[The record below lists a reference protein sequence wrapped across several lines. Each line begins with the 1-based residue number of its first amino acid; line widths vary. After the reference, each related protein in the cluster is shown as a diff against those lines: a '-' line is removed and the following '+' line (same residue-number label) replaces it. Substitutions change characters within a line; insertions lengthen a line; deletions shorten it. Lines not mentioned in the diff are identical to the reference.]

1 MLEHRLI
8 TKKHPQNPIKNVFF
22 KDKIESG
29 VKHTYKTIAMG
40 NSYSG
45 AHLSKDRVHRYAL
58 WRALKTD
65 DEPRTLL
72 AIGFNPSKAD
82 ENTDDAT
89 ITRLS
94 KLAKREGYT
103 RLAMVNLFTYR
114 ATNADKLHHTKTL
127 RELNGPEANRILEEE
142 LSQATSVLVCWGING
157 NSRRYNNRIQEV
169 FRLIGKR
176 ELLCIGKLGSGHP
189 EHPVRTEGTLRLKP
203 YDGLTEMRA
212 TNQLTRYFK

>member
-1 MLEHRLI
+1 
-8 TKKHPQNPIKNVFF
+8 
-22 KDKIESG
+22 
-29 VKHTYKTIAMG
+29 MG
-40 NSYSG
+40 SSQSG

-58 WRALKTD
+58 WRALKAD

-114 ATNADKLHHTKTL
+114 ATNADRLHHTKTL

-142 LSQATSVLVCWGING
+142 LSQATSVLVCWGVNG
-157 NSRRYNNRIQEV
+157 NSKRYNNRIQEV
-169 FRLIGKR
+169 FRLIGDV
-176 ELLCIGKLGSGHP
+176 LCIGKLSSGHP
-189 EHPVRTEGTLRLKP
+189 EHPVRTEGTLHLRP
-203 YDGLTEMRA
+203 YDGLLSLRA
-212 TNQLTRYFK
+212 ANQLTKYFK